1 MPTLSLFRH
10 AKSSWDNP
18 KLDDFDRPLDT
29 RGRNAAPAM
38 GAHMRALRLMPDL
51 ILSSPSARTKETV
64 ELAFA
69 TWPSPPKIQYD
80 DGIYLASPQTL
91 LTHVHRT
98 ADMVSHLMLVG
109 HNPGLED
116 LAAELVGKGPSK
128 ARKRMASKFPT
139 AALAV
144 IDFDDIAWAD
154 ISEGAGTLRLFVT
167 PKMLD
172 SKD

>member
-10 AKSSWDNP
+10 AKSSWENP
-18 KLDDFDRPLDT
+18 KLDDFDRPLDA

-38 GAHMRALRLMPDL
+38 GAHMRVLRLAPDL
-51 ILSSPSARTKETV
+51 VLCSPAARTRETV

-69 TWPSPPKIQYD
+69 TWPSQPKIQYED
-80 DGIYLASPQTL
+80 SLYLASPQTL
-91 LTHVHRT
+91 LSCIRRTPEPVH
-98 ADMVSHLMLVG
+98 HLMLVG

-144 IDFDDIAWAD
+144 IDFEGLPWAE
-154 ISEGAGTLRLFVT
+154 ISEGTGELRLFVT

-172 SKD
+172 SK